1 MRDENDIIGK
11 QIGSYRVIKAL
22 PSGGYGSVYQGQ
34 HLVFPERPMVA
45 IKVLHAHL
53 ASKQEYER
61 FLQEA
66 RFLEKLRH
74 PHILPIIDASMQD
87 GLPYLI
93 AEYASQG
100 SLKERLERQAPKPLP
115 VEEAITILTQVGQA
129 LHFAHQ
135 QDIVHRD
142 LKPANILFN
151 ARGEALLADFGIAVV
166 LEKTRRIDTI
176 GTPAYMAPEQFDGEI
191 SKKSDQY
198 ALGCI
203 AYELFTGHKLF
214 DVPENA
220 PWIAWAYK
228 HKMEP
233 PIPPRKVNPA
243 LPQHIEQAILK
254 AMAKDRA
261 SRHADVSAFMNA
273 LREQKT
279 KEQWLKEGDGH
290 YDAKR
295 YEEALAAY
303 DRAIQLDPNSALAY
317 YNRGNAYY
325 DLREYQ
331 KAIADFDRAIQL
343 DSSDAK
349 AYGNRGIAY
358 KNLREYQKAIA
369 DYSCAIDLNPNYVW
383 AIENRGYAYR
393 ELKEYQ
399 KAIADY
405 DRAIQLDPND
415 AFAYHN
421 RGCAYRELKEYQ
433 KAITDFDRAI
443 QLNPNYAE
451 AYNNRG
457 VAYRDLKEYQKAI
470 ADFDR
475 AIQLDPNLAMAYTS
489 RGVAYR
495 DLKEYQKAIVDY
507 DRAIQL
513 DPNYADAY
521 NNRGSAYYDLKEYH
535 KAIADYDRTIQL
547 NPNDALAK
555 NNREKAYRSLQGR
568 R

>member
-1 MRDENDIIGK
+1 MRDENDLIGK

-34 HLVFPERPMVA
+34 HLVFPDRPIVA

-87 GLPYLI
+87 GLPCLI

-100 SLKERLERQAPKPLP
+100 SLKERLERQTPKPLP

-203 AYELFTGHKLF
+203 AYELFTGHRLF

-243 LPQHIEQAILK
+243 LPQHIEQAILQ

-261 SRHADVSAFMNA
+261 SRHADVSAFINA

-279 KEQWLKEGDGH
+279 KEQWLKEGEAHSSAKRYGEALAAYEQAIRLDPT
-290 YDAKR
+290 DALAYRKKGVALEYLQR
-295 YEEALAAY
+295 YEEALAACEQ
-303 DRAIQLDPNSALAY
+303 AIRLDPTDVIAHHGKGVALGYLHRYEEAAAGYEQAIRLNPTYAEVYRDTGVALGYLRRYEEALAACEQAIRLDPNNADAY
-317 YNRGNAYY
+317 YNRGVVYY
-325 DLREYQ
+325 DLNEYQ
-331 KAIADFDRAIQL
+331 KA
-343 DSSDAK
+343 
-349 AYGNRGIAY
+349 
-358 KNLREYQKAIA
+358 
-369 DYSCAIDLNPNYVW
+369 V
-383 AIENRGYAYR
+383 
-393 ELKEYQ
+393 
-399 KAIADY
+399 ADY
-405 DRAIQLDPND
+405 DRAIQLDPN
-415 AFAYHN
+415 
-421 RGCAYRELKEYQ
+421 
-433 KAITDFDRAI
+433 
-443 QLNPNYAE
+443 YAL
-451 AYNNRG
+451 AYNGRG
-457 VAYRDLKEYQKAI
+457 NTYRDLKEYQKAI

-475 AIQLDPNLAMAYTS
+475 AIHLDPNNADAYIN

-495 DLKEYQKAIVDY
+495 NLKEYQKAIADY
-507 DRAIQL
+507 DRAIHL
-513 DPNYADAY
+513 DPNFAVA
-521 NNRGSAYYDLKEYH
+521 KE
-535 KAIADYDRTIQL
+535 
-547 NPNDALAK
+547 
-555 NNREKAYRSLQGR
+555 NREEAYRLLQGR
-568 R
+568 KRKSWPW

>member
-415 AFAYHN
+415 ALAYHNRGWTYNYLKEYQKAIVDFDRAIQLDPNDALTYSN

-451 AYNNRG
+451 
-457 VAYRDLKEYQKAI
+457 
-470 ADFDR
+470 
-475 AIQLDPNLAMAYTS
+475 
-489 RGVAYR
+489 
-495 DLKEYQKAIVDY
+495 
-507 DRAIQL
+507 
-513 DPNYADAY
+513 AY

>member
-22 PSGGYGSVYQGQ
+22 PSGGSGSVYQGQ

-100 SLKERLERQAPKPLP
+100 SLKERLELQAPKPLP
-115 VEEAITILTQVGQA
+115 VEEAITILAQVGQA

-203 AYELFTGHKLF
+203 AYELFTGHRLF
-214 DVPENA
+214 DVPEDA

-254 AMAKDRA
+254 AVAKDRA
-261 SRHADVSAFMNA
+261 SRHADVSAFMKA
-273 LREQKT
+273 LGEQKT
-279 KEQWLKEGDGH
+279 KEQWLKEGEAH
-290 YDAKR
+290 SSAKR
-295 YEEALAAY
+295 YGEALAAY
-303 DRAIQLDPNSALAY
+303 DRAIQLDPSYALAY
-317 YNRGNAYY
+317 N
-325 DLREYQ
+325 
-331 KAIADFDRAIQL
+331 
-343 DSSDAK
+343 
-349 AYGNRGIAY
+349 
-358 KNLREYQKAIA
+358 
-369 DYSCAIDLNPNYVW
+369 
-383 AIENRGYAYR
+383 NRGYAYYN
-393 ELKEYQ
+393 LKEYHR
-399 KAIADY
+399 AIADY
-405 DRAIQLDPND
+405 DRAIQLDPN
-415 AFAYHN
+415 
-421 RGCAYRELKEYQ
+421 
-433 KAITDFDRAI
+433 
-443 QLNPNYAE
+443 YAL

-457 VAYRDLKEYQKAI
+457 YAYHNLKEYQRAI

-475 AIQLDPNLAMAYTS
+475 AIQLDPNHT
-489 RGVAYR
+489 
-495 DLKEYQKAIVDY
+495 
-507 DRAIQL
+507 
-513 DPNYADAY
+513 
-521 NNRGSAYYDLKEYH
+521 
-535 KAIADYDRTIQL
+535 
-547 NPNDALAK
+547 LAK
-555 NNREKAYRSLQGR
+555 NNREEAYRLLQGR

>member
-115 VEEAITILTQVGQA
+115 MEEAITILSQIGQA

-415 AFAYHN
+415 A
-421 RGCAYRELKEYQ
+421 L
-433 KAITDFDRAI
+433 
-443 QLNPNYAE
+443 
-451 AYNNRG
+451 
-457 VAYRDLKEYQKAI
+457 
-470 ADFDR
+470 
-475 AIQLDPNLAMAYTS
+475 AYTS

-495 DLKEYQKAIVDY
+495 DLK
-507 DRAIQL
+507 
-513 DPNYADAY
+513 
-521 NNRGSAYYDLKEYH
+521 
-535 KAIADYDRTIQL
+535 
-547 NPNDALAK
+547 
-555 NNREKAYRSLQGR
+555 
-568 R
+568 